1 MMSDDQFKAEVER
14 FIKAAG
20 ISATK
25 FGREAIG
32 DPNLVRDLRA
42 GRSPSLKTV
51 ERVLDCIRRND
62 VAIHSPTTNSEVA
75 A

>member
-14 FIKAAG
+14 FIQAAG

-51 ERVLDCIRRND
+51 QRVLDCIRRNEAAIHLLITNSD
-62 VAIHSPTTNSEVA
+62 VAA
-75 A
+75 